1 MKLQIQSVHFDA
13 DQKLK
18 DFINKKLS
26 KLDLYYDKVIG
37 SDVIL
42 SFEGLNTQ
50 VRDKVVTIKTQIPGT
65 VLIAKEKSKK
75 FEESID
81 LAVESLRRQI
91 EKIKTKAKK

>member
-42 SFEGLNTQ
+42 TFEGLNTQ